1 MISAFDPNIVL
12 IVGVSSAKKVFMAVQ
27 VITGNE
33 NKKQVHVDVQRV
45 GMCMYIKTLEPCPV
59 MLSVCVRQYKD
70 VGGSRGYL

>member
-12 IVGVSSAKKVFMAVQ
+12 IVGVSPAKKVFMAVQ
-27 VITGNE
+27 VTGNK
-33 NKKQVHVDVQRV
+33 NKKPAHVDVQRV
-45 GMCMYIKTLEPCPV
+45 GMCMCIKTLEPCPV